1 MSKTTKLQCSSCGA
15 DATAS
20 CDCGVAYVPAGKRA
34 EEAVAANP
42 EKSDRAIAEEIGVS
56 QPTVS
61 RARKR
66 SVDTD
71 VSTEKRTGKDGK
83 KYKVS
88 KPKTKPQP
96 KAQEQQKPDAP
107 ALSLSMSAQQK
118 LDIAIREAT
127 RKLELEFEQ
136 RVRYECRKRIEE
148 TILPHYNETYAIYKD
163 VIKGRKG
170 IMDRA
175 TYRKI
180 LARLHPDCTP
190 DEVSKKRQEE
200 AFHFF
205 SQLEKRLLD
214 EKQSPTPT
222 MKIPRTYEEM
232 MALKRKMSEARKAKR
247 EHHNGAPAQ
256 RY

>member
-1 MSKTTKLQCSSCGA
+1 MSKATKLQCSSCGA

-66 SVDTD
+66 AVDTD

-83 KYKVS
+83 KYKAS
-88 KPKTKPQP
+88 KPKAKPQP
-96 KAQEQQKPDAP
+96 KVMKQEPDAP
-107 ALSLSMSAQQK
+107 TLSLSVSAQQRLEAAIRQHKRK
-118 LDIAIREAT
+118 LD
-127 RKLELEFEQ
+127 LEFEQ
-136 RVRYECRKRIEE
+136 RVMAECQKRIEE
-148 TILPHYNETYAIYKD
+148 TILPQYSKTYAVYQD
-163 VIKGRKG
+163 VIKARKG
-170 IMDRA
+170 VMDRT

-200 AFHFF
+200 AFHLF
-205 SQLEKRLLD
+205 SELEKRLLD
-214 EKQSPTPT
+214 EKKSPTPT
-222 MKIPRTYEEM
+222 MQMPRTYEEM
-232 MALKRKMSEARKAKR
+232 MAMKRNVSEARKAKR

>member
-20 CDCGVAYVPAGKRA
+20 CDCGVAYLPAGKRA

-83 KYKVS
+83 KYKAS
-88 KPKTKPQP
+88 KPKAKPQP
-96 KAQEQQKPDAP
+96 KAQEQQPNAA
-107 ALSLSMSAQQK
+107 ALSLSVSAQQRLEAAIRQHKRK
-118 LDIAIREAT
+118 LD
-127 RKLELEFEQ
+127 LEFEQ
-136 RVRYECRKRIEE
+136 RVRDECKKALEA
-148 TILPHYNETYAIYKD
+148 TILPSYNKTYAQYQD
-163 VIKGRKG
+163 LIKARKG
-170 IMDRA
+170 IMDKA
-175 TYRKI
+175 AYRKI
-180 LARLHPDCTP
+180 LSCLHTDSRKSVT
-190 DEVSKKRQEE
+190 DEKLND
-200 AFHFF
+200 AFHLF
-205 SQLEKRLLD
+205 SQLELRLVD
-214 EKQSPTPT
+214 EKQNPTPT
-222 MKIPRTYEEM
+222 MQMPRTYEEM
-232 MALKRKMSEARKAKR
+232 MALKCKVSEARKAKR